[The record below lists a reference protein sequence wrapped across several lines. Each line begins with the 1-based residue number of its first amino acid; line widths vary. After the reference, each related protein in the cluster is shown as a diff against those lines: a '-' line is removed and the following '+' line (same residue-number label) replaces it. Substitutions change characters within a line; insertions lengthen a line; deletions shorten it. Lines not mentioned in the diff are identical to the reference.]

1 MNRKII
7 LPSTLFATLILLLL
21 MNFTTPNEIGPLGV
35 LVFFTMFYVV
45 MFGVMDVIVLVI
57 RRMLLKKREKL
68 AKRQDGKIMR
78 ERREYFL
85 AAVLAFIPVLILVFR
100 SAGMNVFEMIAII
113 LAVEVFGG
121 ILVWKRT

>member
-7 LPSTLFATLILLLL
+7 LPSTLSAMLILLLL

-45 MFGVMDVIVLVI
+45 MFGVMNVIVMVV
-57 RRMLLKKREKL
+57 RRFLLRKREKL
-68 AKRQDGKIMR
+68 AKRKDGKIMR

-85 AAVLAFIPVLILVFR
+85 AAVLAFFPVLVLVFR
-100 SAGMNVFEMIAII
+100 SAGMNALGMVVII
-113 LAVEVFGG
+113 LAVEILGG
-121 ILVWKRT
+121 VLVWKRT

>member
-1 MNRKII
+1 
-7 LPSTLFATLILLLL
+7 
-21 MNFTTPNEIGPLGV
+21 
-35 LVFFTMFYVV
+35 MFYVV
-45 MFGVMDVIVLVI
+45 MFGVMDVVVLVI

-68 AKRQDGKIMR
+68 AKRQDGKIAR

-113 LAVEVFGG
+113 LVVEVLGG

>member
-7 LPSTLFATLILLLL
+7 LPSTLVATLVLLLL

-35 LVFFTMFYVV
+35 LVFFTMFYIV
-45 MFGVMDVIVLVI
+45 MFGVMDVIVLVV
-57 RRMLLKKREKL
+57 RRFLLKKREKL
-68 AKRQDGKIMR
+68 AKRKDGKIAR

-85 AAVLAFIPVLILVFR
+85 AAVLAFFPVLILVFR
-100 SAGMNVFEMIAII
+100 SAGMNVLEMIAIV
-113 LAVEVFGG
+113 LAVEIFGG